1 VLLLIDN
8 YDSFVFTIARY
19 LAELGETVRVVRNDA
34 ADVRD
39 VVALAPGAVVLSPGP
54 RGPRHAGRSTALV
67 RDLTGAVPI
76 LGVCLGHQCIG
87 EVFGGVVRHAREPL
101 HGRASAI
108 HHDGSGVFRG
118 LPTPF
123 RAGRYHSL
131 AVELPETADSV
142 PLRVTARSDRGE
154 IMGLAHRSAPTFGVQ
169 FHPESVLTEHG
180 HALFDNFLKIAAE
193 WAGERHGALRRC
205 GRRRPAAGGTT

>member
-1 VLLLIDN
+1 MLLLIDN
-8 YDSFVFTIARY
+8 YDSFVFTVARY

-34 ADVRD
+34 IDVRG
-39 VVALAPGAVVLSPGP
+39 VLALAPGAAVISPGP
-54 RGPRHAGRSTALV
+54 CGPRDAGQSMALV
-67 RDLTGAVPI
+67 RELTGTIPI
-76 LGVCLGHQCIG
+76 LGVCLGHQCVG

-101 HGRASAI
+101 HGRASTI
-108 HHDGSGVFRG
+108 HHDGSGVFHG

-131 AVELPETADSV
+131 AVELPEAARTV

-154 IMGLAHRSAPTFGVQ
+154 IMGLAHRTAPTFGVQ

-180 HALFDNFLKIAAE
+180 HALFANFLRIASE
-193 WAGERHGALRRC
+193 WRAS
-205 GRRRPAAGGTT
+205 GTV